1 MKLCVSTY
9 SLARWRN
16 ENNKTL
22 EDSIDWIAE
31 NGVKAIE
38 FSGLDK
44 QAEANPLKRAAAL
57 RKRCEKRGLHVAGF
71 SVGANLLLNPTEQRK
86 VIEKVKRD
94 VDIAAELGARNMR
107 HDVAYGFNDAN
118 KDLKGPKTFAHAL
131 TVVVPA
137 VREITEH
144 GVKCGVK
151 TSLEN
156 HGFFMQASERVEKLI
171 KTVGHKNFGL
181 TLDMGNFLC
190 VNEDPVKAVARVAKY
205 AIMVHTKDFHV
216 KLKKLRPPTGWFD
229 TPTEISLRGAI
240 VGHGIIDI
248 PKQLALIKKSGYKG
262 YLSLEFEG
270 IEEPT
275 MAIKTGLDY
284 LTQELKAIKALG

>member
-22 EDSIDWIAE
+22 EDSIDWIADA
-31 NGVKAIE
+31 GVPAIE
-38 FSGLDK
+38 FSGLDAK
-44 QAEANPLKRAAAL
+44 AAENPLKRAREL
-57 RKRCEKRGLHVAGF
+57 RKRCERRGLHLAGY
-71 SVGANLLLNPTEQRK
+71 SVGANLLCNPTEQRK
-86 VIEKVKRD
+86 MIERVKLD
-94 VDIAAELGARNMR
+94 VDTAAELGAKNMR

-131 TVVVPA
+131 KVVVPA
-137 VREITEH
+137 IREITEH
-144 GVKCGVK
+144 GAKRGVK

-156 HGFFMQASERVEKLI
+156 HGFFMQASDRVERLI
-171 KTVGHKNFGL
+171 KAVGHKNYGL

-216 KLKKLRPPTGWFD
+216 KSKATRPPTGWFD
-229 TPTEISLRGAI
+229 TPTEIALRGAI
-240 VGHGIIDI
+240 VGHGVIDV
-248 PKQLALIKKSGYKG
+248 PQQLALVKKAGYKG

-270 IEEPT
+270 MEEPA

-284 LTQELKAIKALG
+284 LTRELKAIRALS

>member
-9 SLARWRN
+9 SLSRWRS
-16 ENNKTL
+16 ENQKSL
-22 EDSIDWIAE
+22 EDSIDWVADS
-31 NGVKAIE
+31 GVKAIE
-38 FSGLDK
+38 FSGLDEK
-44 QAEANPLKRAAAL
+44 AAGNPLKRAAEL

-71 SVGANLLLNPTEQRK
+71 SVGANLLVNPTLQRQA
-86 VIEKVKRD
+86 IDKVKLD
-94 VDIAAELGARNMR
+94 VDTAAELGARNMR

-118 KDLKGPKTFAHAL
+118 KDLKGPKTFAYAL
-131 TVVVPA
+131 KVVVPA
-137 VREITEH
+137 IREITEH
-144 GVKCGVK
+144 GVKRGVK

-171 KTVGHKNFGL
+171 KAVGHKNFGL

-240 VGHGIIDI
+240 VGHGVVDI

-270 IEEPT
+270 MEEPA
-275 MAIKTGLDY
+275 MAIQTGLDY
-284 LTQELKAIKALG
+284 LTRELTAIKALS